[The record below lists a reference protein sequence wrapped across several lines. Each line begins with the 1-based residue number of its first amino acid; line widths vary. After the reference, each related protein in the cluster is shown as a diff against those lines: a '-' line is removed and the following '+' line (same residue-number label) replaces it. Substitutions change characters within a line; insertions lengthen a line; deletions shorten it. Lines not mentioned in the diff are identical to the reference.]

1 MSTSVAERARRR
13 SLALFFC
20 LALWIVPT
28 ASASPA
34 AASTVSEV
42 NALARVVDAFG
53 SFEEA
58 GSLLADGAEAGEVAG
73 LVAARQN
80 LLEAAVALQ
89 VALQSGPITAP
100 ASATAG
106 VCEFDLIGVSSTYAV
121 DCPLIVDV
129 GGDDTYA
136 NNAGGANGGAAAV
149 IDLGGADRY
158 GGSRASGANGGGSAG
173 AGFLFDAGGNDTYSA
188 ANNAT
193 NGGGYFFG
201 QGFLLDAGGND
212 RYTAT
217 NTGTNGGGA
226 SLASGALI
234 DLEGAD
240 VYSAGRSGTNGGT
253 AAGSQGLLLDTG
265 GTDSYSDQDTCNGS
279 GSDRSVVPKNPLG
292 AQIDSSNPAADGGCI
307 PSPPNPPMPTLGSV
321 AGRVSDSRTGAGIPG
336 GIVDC
341 GGLQSAAP
349 TLVDGRYVIPLI
361 AAGDRQCSAS
371 AAGYRSKTQQVTVP
385 SGRIATANFALR
397 PNSSNG

>member
-1 MSTSVAERARRR
+1 MTPSAERVGRRR
-13 SLALFFC
+13 LALFFC
-20 LALWIVPT
+20 LALWIVPS

-34 AASTVSEV
+34 AARTLSEV
-42 NALARVVDAFG
+42 NAVTRVVDAFRA
-53 SFEEA
+53 FEEA
-58 GSLLADGAEAGEVAG
+58 GSRLADGQEAGEVANV
-73 LVAARQN
+73 VAARQN

-89 VALQSGPITAP
+89 VALRSGPVAAP

-106 VCEFDLIGVSSTYAV
+106 VCEFDLIGVSSTYTV

-129 GGDDTYA
+129 GGDDTYT

-149 IDLGGADRY
+149 IDLAGADRY
-158 GGSRASGANGGGSAG
+158 GGTRASGANGGGSAG

-234 DLEGAD
+234 DLGGAD
-240 VYSAGRSGTNGGT
+240 VYSAGGSGTNGGT
-253 AAGSQGLLLDTG
+253 AAGQGLLLDTG

-292 AQIDSSNPAADGGCI
+292 AQIDSSNPAGGGCI
-307 PSPPNPPMPTLGSV
+307 PPPPNPPMPTLGSV
-321 AGRVSDSRTGAGIPG
+321 TGRVSDSRTGAGIPG
-336 GIVDC
+336 AIVEC
-341 GGLQSAAP
+341 GGLQSGAP

-371 AAGYRSKTQQVTVP
+371 AAGYRSKTQQVTVT
-385 SGRIATANFALR
+385 SGGIATANFALR
-397 PNSSNG
+397 RNG

>member
-1 MSTSVAERARRR
+1 MTPSAAERAGRRGP
-13 SLALFFC
+13 ALFFC
-20 LALWIVPT
+20 LALWIVPS

-34 AASTVSEV
+34 AARTLSEV
-42 NALARVVDAFG
+42 NALTRVVDAFG

-58 GSLLADGAEAGEVAG
+58 GSLLADGAEAGEVAN

-80 LLEAAVALQ
+80 LLAAAVALQ
-89 VALQSGPITAP
+89 VALRSGPVTAP

-129 GGDDTYA
+129 GGDDTYT

-149 IDLGGADRY
+149 IDLAGDDRY
-158 GGSRASGANGGGSAG
+158 EGNRASGANGGGSVG
-173 AGFLFDAGGNDTYSA
+173 AGFLFDAAGNDTYSA

-226 SLASGALI
+226 SLGSGALI
-234 DLEGAD
+234 DLGGAD
-240 VYSAGRSGTNGGT
+240 VYSAGRFGTNGGS
-253 AAGSQGLLLDTG
+253 AAGQGLLLDTG
-265 GTDSYSDQDTCNGS
+265 GTDSYSDQNTCNGS

-292 AQIDSSNPAADGGCI
+292 AQIDSSNPAAGGGCI
-307 PSPPNPPMPTLGSV
+307 PSPPDPPMPTLGSV
-321 AGRVSDSRTGAGIPG
+321 TGRVSDSRTGAGIPG
-336 GIVDC
+336 AIVEC
-341 GGLQSAAP
+341 GGLQSGAP
-349 TLVDGRYVIPLI
+349 TLVDGRYVIPLL
-361 AAGDRQCSAS
+361 AAGDRRCSAS
-371 AAGYRSKTQQVTVP
+371 AVGYRSKTRQVTVT
-385 SGRIATANFALR
+385 SGGIATANFALR
-397 PNSSNG
+397 PNR

>member
-1 MSTSVAERARRR
+1 MTTSVAERAGRRG
-13 SLALFFC
+13 LVLLFC
-20 LALWIVPT
+20 LALWMVPS
-28 ASASPA
+28 ASAGPA
-34 AASTVSEV
+34 AARTPSGV
-42 NALARVVDAFG
+42 NAVTRVVDAFRA
-53 SFEEA
+53 FEEA
-58 GSLLADGAEAGEVAG
+58 GSRLADGEDAGEVANV
-73 LVAARQN
+73 VAARQN

-89 VALQSGPITAP
+89 VALRSGPVAAP
-100 ASATAG
+100 ASAAPG
-106 VCEFDLIGVSSTYAV
+106 VCEFDLIGVASTYAV

-129 GGDDTYA
+129 GGADTYA
-136 NNAGGANGGAAAV
+136 NNAGGTNGGAAAV
-149 IDLGGADRY
+149 IDLAGDDRY
-158 GGSRASGANGGGSAG
+158 GQSRASGANGGGSAG
-173 AGFLFDAGGNDTYSA
+173 AGFLFDAAGNDTYSA

-234 DLEGAD
+234 DLGGAD
-240 VYSAGRSGTNGGT
+240 VYSAGRFGTNGGT
-253 AAGSQGLLLDTG
+253 GAGQGLLLDIG

-292 AQIDSSNPAADGGCI
+292 AQIDSSNPAVGGCI
-307 PSPPNPPMPTLGSV
+307 PAPPIPPLPTLGSV
-321 AGRVSDSRTGAGIPG
+321 TGRVSDSRTGAGIPG
-336 GIVDC
+336 AIVEC
-341 GGLQSAAP
+341 GGLQSGAP

-371 AAGYRSKTQQVTVP
+371 AAGYRSKTQQVTVT
-385 SGRIATANFALR
+385 SGGIATANFALR
-397 PNSSNG
+397 RNG